1 MRIQRFQSVVR
12 SDAAARRALRQR
24 RWGLRTTC
32 PRCADDG
39 RTSVRVWLLAEGRW
53 RCTACRYT
61 FGVVTGT
68 WAGLVRVPAVTWLW
82 LVKLFELE
90 LTAYQAAAQLG
101 VSYPTTLRAFTMLR
115 RAILAAEGRDS
126 PEFALLQHEVEL
138 DESYFGPCRP
148 RRSRGDVKNRGRSAP
163 HKTPVFG
170 ILERQ
175 GRVEVSVVPNCSA
188 ETLVTETLK
197 TVKRGSLVYTDKWSG
212 YDTLTFCGYRHLKV
226 DHGLQFARGKVHI
239 NGLEGF
245 WSYAKAK
252 FIKHH
257 GVSPARFPLYLYEW
271 QFRYNHRT
279 EDLFEL
285 LLAASLKSVPDL

>member
-24 RWGLRTTC
+24 RWGPRTTC
-32 PRCADDG
+32 PRCAEEG

-101 VSYPTTLRAFTMLR
+101 TSYPTTLRAFTMLR

-126 PEFALLQHEVEL
+126 PEFALLQREVEL
-138 DESYFGPCRP
+138 DESYFGPRRP
-148 RRSRGDVKNRGRSAP
+148 RRSRGQAKNRGRSTP

-170 ILERQ
+170 ILERN
-175 GRVEVSVVPNCSA
+175 GRVEVTVVPNCSA

-245 WSYAKAK
+245 WSYAKSK

-271 QFRYNHRT
+271 QYRYNHRT

-285 LLAASLKSVPDL
+285 LLATSLKSVPDL

>member
-24 RWGLRTTC
+24 RWGPRTTC
-32 PRCADDG
+32 PRCAEEG

-53 RCTACRYT
+53 RCTSCRYT

-68 WAGLVRVPAVTWLW
+68 WAGLVRVPPVTWLW

-101 VSYPTTLRAFTMLR
+101 LSYPTVLRAFTMLR
-115 RAILAAEGRDS
+115 RAILAADGRDS
-126 PEFALLQHEVEL
+126 PEFALLQREVEL
-138 DESYFGPCRP
+138 DESYFGPRRP
-148 RRSRGDVKNRGRSAP
+148 RRSRGNVKNRGRSAP

-170 ILERQ
+170 ILERD
-175 GRVEVSVVPNCSA
+175 GRVEVTVVPNCSA

-226 DHGLQFARGKVHI
+226 DHGLEFARGKVHI

-245 WSYAKAK
+245 WSYAKSK

-257 GVSPARFPLYLYEW
+257 GVSPERFPLYLYEW

-285 LLAASLKSVPDL
+285 LLTTSLKSVPDL